1 MFRNYLMTAWRHII
15 KNRMFSIINILGL
28 AIGFMSCIMILL
40 FVRDEL
46 TYDSWVPEGERVVR
60 LHSAFYAPGR
70 PPFLT
75 VRSAGRMMEAVQ
87 NYASAEVEAGVR
99 LVRNNTSIL
108 SGDRA
113 FDETVTFADGSF
125 FDVFDLPLV
134 AGTKESAFNKPM
146 DFVISEDMAIKYFG
160 RTDVVGETLTACC
173 MEGNRVEAQVTGV
186 FRNIPENSHMSL
198 DLLLFMHPSMFA
210 NAPNI
215 LDTWNS
221 VNTYTYFKLRPGVT
235 AEDLKE
241 RIWYWVDNES
251 PFVKQ
256 LQDNGMSGK
265 PTDLIKLNVMPL
277 HDLHLYAR
285 KDAGN
290 MGDLN
295 PMGDAQAVYA
305 FAIVAILILVIASIN
320 FMNLSTARGIRRAR
334 EVALRKVLGASRLQV
349 AGQFLGEAV
358 AVAMLALL
366 VALVGVELFLPLYNE
381 AIDRALEFNLL
392 TDLPFFAALIV
403 AAVVVGM
410 LSGSYPAAYLSR
422 FRPARILKANKST
435 DVGGAGKFRTA
446 LVVFQFAISI
456 GLIVCTAVIYAQ
468 TLYARNMDVGYTYKN
483 KVELLG
489 MGRDGLGE
497 NGEAIA
503 EAIRKLPG
511 VESVVFSSEA
521 PSQDNENN
529 GGFTLLA
536 GADAGTSGNSVI
548 LNYHSMGYDFF
559 KAYDITPLAGRT
571 FDRAYGT
578 DEISVIPAE
587 ENRTGTATAIINETA
602 MRSLGLTSP
611 TDAVGRVLRSNLFR
625 TGQYDLEIIGVVPDI
640 YFRSLKFGVRPTI
653 YLNNPANFNVAT
665 VTFATNDV
673 PGLLNQIENVW
684 QQRAPM
690 VPLRRQF
697 LNDMIEA
704 QYQSEDAQATM
715 FAAFSVL
722 AVVVACLGLYG
733 LASFTA
739 EQRTKEIGIRKVLGA
754 RVRDI
759 VQLLVWQ
766 FSRPVLIANIIAWPV
781 AWYVMSGWLEG
792 FQYRLGG
799 GYIWVMALVAGVL
812 ALLVSWA
819 TVASRAIRVAQTN
832 PIRALRYE

>member
-46 TYDSWVPEGERVVR
+46 TYDSWVPEGDRVVR
-60 LHSAFYAPGR
+60 LHSAFYSPGR

-251 PFVKQ
+251 PFVQQ
-256 LQDNGMSGK
+256 LQNNGMSGK
-265 PTDLIKLNVMPL
+265 PTDVVKLNVMPL

-358 AVAMLALL
+358 AVAILALL
-366 VALVGVELFLPLYNE
+366 VALVGVELFLPLYND

-392 TDLPFFAALIV
+392 TDLPFFATLIV

-435 DVGGAGKFRTA
+435 DVGGAGKFRTV

-468 TLYARNMDVGYTYKN
+468 TLYARNMDVGYTYKD

-571 FDRAYGT
+571 FDRAYGK
-578 DEISVIPAE
+578 DEISVIPEE

-611 TDAVGRVLRSNLFR
+611 TDAVGRVLRSSLFR

-673 PGLLNQIENVW
+673 SGLLNQIENVW

-799 GYIWVMALVAGVL
+799 GYIWAMALVAGVL